1 MDTIVSFYKF
11 VSISDPYACQAD
23 FKAFIQAH
31 CPQMKGSILLATE
44 GINGGLA
51 APQAEIQIFSSYLH
65 ADPRFSDIVFKE
77 SEYDAVTY
85 RRMLVKVR
93 KEIVTMGVEGLDP
106 ATDTGAF
113 LSPATFL
120 QWQREKR
127 PMIVVDTRNDYEYNL
142 GTFRGA
148 VNPNTTAFGE
158 FPEWVEEN
166 LQHQKDAP
174 IVTFCTGGIR
184 CEKATTFMKK
194 AGFTNVY
201 QLDGGI
207 LSYFEATQQEADNG
221 WEGDC
226 VVFDKRQA
234 VDRYLQP
241 SQKEIC
247 FVCLT
252 ELSEATTARADYEA
266 GKACIACSEKMHT
279 VAQKRQAEGKRKQQA
294 NYLRNQQ
301 TWAQEK
307 AHYSAAFPPSASL
320 AQA

>member
-11 VSISDPYACQAD
+11 VAISDPEQLQAA
-23 FKAFIQAH
+23 FKAFIQQH

-51 APQAEIQIFSSYLH
+51 ASKEEIETFAAYLH
-65 ADPRFSDIVFKE
+65 ADSRFSTILFKE
-77 SEYDAVTY
+77 SQYNDVTY

-106 ATDTGAF
+106 IGDTGAF

-120 QWQREKR
+120 QWQQENK
-127 PMIVVDTRNDYEYNL
+127 PMLVVDTRNDYEYNL

-148 VNPNTTAFGE
+148 INPNISSFGE
-158 FPEWVEEN
+158 FPQWVEDN
-166 LQHQKDAP
+166 LKDQKEAS

-184 CEKATTFMKK
+184 CEKATAFMKK

-201 QLDGGI
+201 QIDGGI
-207 LSYFEATQQEADNG
+207 LRYFEATQQEVDNG

-226 VVFDKRQA
+226 VVFDKRKA
-234 VDRYLQP
+234 VDRFLNP

-247 FVCLT
+247 FVCLG
-252 ELSEATTARADYEA
+252 ELFPVTTSSTSYEA
-266 GKACIACSEKMHT
+266 GKACTTCSQEMET
-279 VAQKRQAEGKRKQQA
+279 VAQKRQAAGQQKQQE

-307 AHYSAAFPPSASL
+307 ARYSAEFGVASL
-320 AQA
+320 ARA

>member
-11 VSISDPYACQAD
+11 VSISDPHQLQAEC
-23 FKAFIQAH
+23 KAFIQRH

-51 APQAEIQIFSSYLH
+51 ASSAEIEVFGAYLR
-65 ADPRFSDIVFKE
+65 ADSRFSDIVFKE

-93 KEIVTMGVEGLDP
+93 KEIVTMGIEGLDP
-106 ATDTGAF
+106 VADTGAF

-120 QWQREKR
+120 QWQRENR
-127 PMIVVDTRNDYEYNL
+127 PMLVVDTRNDYEYNL

-148 VNPNTTAFGE
+148 LNPHTAAFGE
-158 FPEWVEEN
+158 FPQWVAEN
-166 LQHQKDAP
+166 LKDQKEVP

-184 CEKATTFMKK
+184 CEKATAFMKK
-194 AGFTNVY
+194 EGFTNVY

-207 LSYFEATQQEADNG
+207 LRYFEVTQQEADNG

-226 VVFDKRQA
+226 IVFDKRKA
-234 VDRYLQP
+234 VDRYLRP
-241 SQKEIC
+241 SKKEIC
-247 FVCLT
+247 FVCLA
-252 ELSEATTARADYEA
+252 ELSLSTTAAIDYEA
-266 GKACIACSEKMHT
+266 GKACLTCSHQMEMG
-279 VAQKRQAEGKRKQQA
+279 VQKRQEEGRRKQQE
-294 NYLRNQQ
+294 NHLRNQQ

-307 AHYSAAFPPSASL
+307 ARYSSEFASSSL
-320 AQA
+320 ARM